1 MEILIFKT
9 NIKHKK
15 DLKAVETILNNHSG
29 IRQWNID
36 RADIDRVL
44 RVVTTLNISSELARQ
59 IQQAGYCC
67 EELPD

>member
-9 NIKHKK
+9 NIKFKK
-15 DLKAVETILNNHSG
+15 DLKVIELLLNKNSVIIH
-29 IRQWNID
+29 WNLD

-44 RVVTTLNISSELARQ
+44 RVVSSADISGELMNQ
-59 IQQAGYCC
+59 IIQAGYNC